1 MRINRMAG
9 LFLLIF
15 GVINVLQEIHLRS
28 SGLRQPGLTY
38 AITTALFFTVGAAL
52 FLRGRAH
59 KSRTNNSERTV
70 LKLT

>member
-28 SGLRQPGLTY
+28 IGLRQPGLTY
-38 AITTALFFTVGAAL
+38 AITTALFFTFGAAL
-52 FLRGRAH
+52 FLRGRSRKAH
-59 KSRTNNSERTV
+59 AKESERTIV
-70 LKLT
+70 KLS